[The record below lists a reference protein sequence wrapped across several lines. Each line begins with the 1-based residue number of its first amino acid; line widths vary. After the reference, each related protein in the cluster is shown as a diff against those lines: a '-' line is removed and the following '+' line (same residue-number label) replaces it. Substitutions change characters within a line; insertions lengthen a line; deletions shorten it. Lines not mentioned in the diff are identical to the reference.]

1 MTELSI
7 QMKDKICQYCG
18 NQDGKHCRADV
29 PYYCVS
35 IWCNYFIEKSAEPPT
50 EKRKLSPEAQMRKLI
65 KRTMVE
71 TF

>member
-1 MTELSI
+1 MTALSE
-7 QMKDKICQYCG
+7 QMKDKICIYCG
-18 NQDGKHCRADV
+18 NNKGGCIADV

-35 IWCNYFIEKSAEPPT
+35 IWCKFFVEKGAEPMER
-50 EKRKLSPEAQMRKLI
+50 EKRKLSPEAQMRRLI

>member
-1 MTELSI
+1 MTALSE
-7 QMKDKICQYCG
+7 QMKDKICIYCG
-18 NQDGKHCRADV
+18 NNEGGCTANV

-35 IWCNYFIEKSAEPPT
+35 IWYDFFIEKGVEPVAE
-50 EKRKLSPEAQMRKLI
+50 KIRHLSPEAQMRRMI

>member
-1 MTELSI
+1 MTALSE
-7 QMKDKICQYCG
+7 QMKDKICIYCG
-18 NQDGKHCRADV
+18 NNEGGCTTNV

-35 IWCNYFIEKSAEPPT
+35 IWCKFFIEKGTKPPT
-50 EKRKLSPEAQMRKLI
+50 EKKWKQSLEAQMRRLI

>member
-1 MTELSI
+1 MTELSE
-7 QMKDKICQYCG
+7 QMKDRICVYCG
-18 NQDGKHCRADV
+18 NNEGGCTANV

-35 IWCNYFIEKSAEPPT
+35 IWCKFFIEKGAELAV
-50 EKRKLSPEAQMRKLI
+50 EKKWELSPEAKMRRLI